1 MWCDNRRTY
10 AIVLIQFGRKVR
22 KKMWANRVRLKR
34 YRYKTPYKHATTHGV
49 PRFAGMS
56 PTPLQEQ
63 GSQVLRQH
71 VLCHLVAY

>member
-1 MWCDNRRTY
+1 
-10 AIVLIQFGRKVR
+10 
-22 KKMWANRVRLKR
+22 MWANRVRLKR